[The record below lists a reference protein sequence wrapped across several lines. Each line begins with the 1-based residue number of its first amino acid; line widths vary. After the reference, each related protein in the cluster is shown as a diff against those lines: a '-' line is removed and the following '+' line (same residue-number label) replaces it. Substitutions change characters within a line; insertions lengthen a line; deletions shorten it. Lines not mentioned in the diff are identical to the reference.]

1 MPDSSGQKRHG
12 QEIKL
17 SNPSTKVFFMKK
29 TFSVR
34 VVDKMNTYT
43 HSESTCLTSGS
54 FPVRETVGKVRSNET
69 DFNLRGTG
77 NISSLVSQPI

>member
-1 MPDSSGQKRHG
+1 
-12 QEIKL
+12 
-17 SNPSTKVFFMKK
+17 MKK

-77 NISSLVSQPI
+77 NISPLGVGGRESADIILKQTMYEDRVRIRARGKR